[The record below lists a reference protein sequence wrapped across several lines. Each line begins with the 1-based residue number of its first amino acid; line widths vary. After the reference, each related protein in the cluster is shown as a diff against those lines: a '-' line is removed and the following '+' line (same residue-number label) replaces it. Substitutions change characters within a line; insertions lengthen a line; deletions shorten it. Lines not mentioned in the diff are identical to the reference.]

1 MLFSSAHAIEK
12 KFIDVIVELCYYKV
26 ENFLERREIVVEKKY
41 LGMDKNVCFG
51 LGYLIP
57 LLLIILLIADKELT
71 TEEKQMCV
79 ACIFSCLA
87 VTITCGLYW
96 FVNLIAAIK
105 CFGNDYSFKL
115 FGCHQ
120 IATAIIK

>member
-1 MLFSSAHAIEK
+1 M
-12 KFIDVIVELCYYKV
+12 
-26 ENFLERREIVVEKKY
+26 EKKY

-57 LLLIILLIADKELT
+57 IILIILLITDKELT

-79 ACIFSCLA
+79 ACIFSIIA
-87 VTITCGLYW
+87 VSITCGLY
-96 FVNLIAAIK
+96 FIINLIAAIK

-115 FGCHQ
+115 FGCQQ
-120 IATAIIK
+120 IAEAIIK